1 MRFRI
6 FFAGSF
12 ALVLFAVGC
21 RAPRLQVK
29 QQIAV
34 ANGVASQTFR
44 DSLGGAIHVPFV
56 SGNRITP
63 LANGDQFVPAMT
75 AAIRSASNSINLE
88 TFIWK
93 SGRMSDEFIDA
104 LVERARR
111 GVQVRCIADGLG
123 TYRLTANDRARLE
136 LAGVQF
142 VRYNKPRLS
151 HPARLNF
158 RDHRKL
164 LIVDGRTAFTGGYCI
179 GDKWL
184 GNAGTPESWRDTM
197 VRVEG
202 PVVAQFQSAFAANWL
217 EVTGEVLFGE
227 KFYPAPAA
235 AGVAFAQNFISG
247 PHEDAAS
254 AEITYLSAIAGARER
269 ILIEHSYFVPDELS
283 LAALRNARR
292 RGVAVEVIAPG
303 RINFNI
309 VRRASRTL
317 WPELLRAGV
326 KIYEYGPAKL
336 HCKILIVDGAFVSI
350 GSVNFDE
357 RSFRINDESNINVVD
372 PDFGARMTAQFEADR
387 AQSRQVTLSELKRT
401 SWSMRAFEHFAAL
414 FRAQL

>member
-1 MRFRI
+1 MGSRI
-6 FFAGSF
+6 FVTGIF
-12 ALVLFAVGC
+12 ALALFAMGC
-21 RAPRLQVK
+21 RAPRLQIR

-34 ANGVASQTFR
+34 SAGITNQAFR
-44 DSLGGAIHVPFV
+44 DSLGGALHTPFL
-56 SGNRITP
+56 SSNRITP
-63 LANGDQFVPAMT
+63 LVNGDQFVPAMI

-104 LVERARR
+104 LVERAQR
-111 GVQVRCIADGLG
+111 GVEVRCIADGLG
-123 TYRLTANDRARLE
+123 TYRLTGDDRARLE
-136 LAGVQF
+136 TNGVHF
-142 VRYNKPRLS
+142 VRYNKPRLL
-151 HPARLNF
+151 HPGRLNF

-184 GNAGTPESWRDTM
+184 GNAETLESWRDTM
-197 VRVEG
+197 VQVEG

-217 EVTGEVLFGE
+217 EVTGEVIFGE
-227 KFYPAPAA
+227 KFYPTLET
-235 AGVAFAQNFISG
+235 AGTAFAQNFISG

-254 AEITYLSAIAGARER
+254 AEITYLSAIAAARQR
-269 ILIEHSYFVPDELS
+269 VLIEHSYFVPDELS
-283 LAALRNARR
+283 LAALREARR
-292 RGVAVEVIAPG
+292 RGVVVEVIAPG

-336 HCKILIVDGAFVSI
+336 HCKILIVDNAFVSI

-357 RSFRINDESNINVVD
+357 RSFRINDESNINVID
-372 PDFGARMTAQFEADR
+372 PDFGARMAAQFEADK
-387 AQSRQVTLSELKRT
+387 AQSRAVTLPELKRT
-401 SWSMRAFEHFAAL
+401 PWSMRAFEHFAAL